1 MKARRCCWLQ
11 ESSCGSDSV
20 AESHRGGH
28 ACSCQPTRVHAGTP
42 GLVGP
47 EWCRGPCPGARLPQ
61 GGVWEGQGPDP
72 VHLSANRLTSTPWA
86 AFPVTSYDSITA
98 SELKAKLFQKGKNK
112 GNLHSPAG
120 QHSQLGTE
128 QWLCRCCRWGL
139 CRTAVM
145 GSVDGGSGDGSEA
158 RAARVSDRLRGGASR
173 PPEQQRPLS
182 SSSIG
187 ITVRTAPLV
196 LSDHR
201 PPRLPQHMGP
211 QSESTKREHPH
222 HILGVSTHPCAIS
235 LSQAGRG
242 PSGHEASTAEIL
254 SPGTQLQ
261 AQWRPWAHEEACGH
275 WARSPGRPRGLPR
288 GFGP

>member
-28 ACSCQPTRVHAGTP
+28 ACSRQPTRVHAGTP

-120 QHSQLGTE
+120 QRSQLGTKGTRE
-128 QWLCRCCRWGL
+128 TSTRRQGSIHSWGL
-139 CRTAVM
+139 SSGFVAAA
-145 GSVDGGSGDGSEA
+145 GG
-158 RAARVSDRLRGGASR
+158 VSA
-173 PPEQQRPLS
+173 EQQ
-182 SSSIG
+182 
-187 ITVRTAPLV
+187 
-196 LSDHR
+196 
-201 PPRLPQHMGP
+201 
-211 QSESTKREHPH
+211 
-222 HILGVSTHPCAIS
+222 
-235 LSQAGRG
+235 
-242 PSGHEASTAEIL
+242 
-254 SPGTQLQ
+254 
-261 AQWRPWAHEEACGH
+261 
-275 WARSPGRPRGLPR
+275 
-288 GFGP
+288 